1 MTAGQGTFGGLTF
14 WVREAGELA
23 RADIPRRSVTA
34 ERLSVGGGRRVRQVL
49 GYESPELALT
59 LELASVANLNTL
71 RGLVG
76 TSGTLTVDGGSTI
89 TYSGYYLDR
98 VDSVTVDDTNG
109 LAFCTAIWKGA

>member
-14 WVREAGELA
+14 WVREAGEL
-23 RADIPRRSVTA
+23 
-34 ERLSVGGGRRVRQVL
+34 VL